1 MPTTGAPEG
10 RIPQQARSRQKV
22 AAILENAIRLFQES
36 GMDTVS
42 MREIARGSG
51 MPIATLYQYFPSKQA
66 IVRRIWEDHTEE
78 IGRLLEAELTP
89 LITDSSPEAI
99 WRVIERIVDS
109 YAEVQARN
117 PAFLEIRRCVEAT
130 PDLRQLNID
139 NTLHVAKMIQQS
151 VLRINPQVD
160 PVLALNYS
168 IIGIEATSATAKLG
182 QEMPEDQREQLL
194 TSMKGFIR
202 QLLREVGI

>member
-1 MPTTGAPEG
+1 MPTSGAPEG

-22 AAILENAIRLFQES
+22 AAILENAIRLFQDS
-36 GMDTVS
+36 GVDTVS
-42 MREIARGSG
+42 MREIARASG

-66 IVRRIWEDHTEE
+66 IVRRIWEDHSEE

-182 QEMPEDQREQLL
+182 QELPEDQREQLL

>member
-1 MPTTGAPEG
+1 MPTSGAPEG

-22 AAILENAIRLFQES
+22 AAILENAIRLFQDS

-42 MREIARGSG
+42 MREIARASG

-182 QEMPEDQREQLL
+182 QELPDDQREQLL

>member
-1 MPTTGAPEG
+1 MPTSGAPEG

-42 MREIARGSG
+42 MREIARASG

-99 WRVIERIVDS
+99 WRVIERIVGS

-117 PAFLEIRRCVEAT
+117 TAFLEIRRCVEAT

-139 NTLHVAKMIQQS
+139 HTLHVAKMIQQS

-182 QEMPEDQREQLL
+182 QQLPEDQREQLL

>member
-1 MPTTGAPEG
+1 
-10 RIPQQARSRQKV
+10 
-22 AAILENAIRLFQES
+22 
-36 GMDTVS
+36 MDTVS
-42 MREIARGSG
+42 MREIARASG

-78 IGRLLEAELTP
+78 IGRLLEAELMP
-89 LITDSSPEAI
+89 LINDSSSEAI

-151 VLRINPQVD
+151 VLRINPKVD
-160 PVLALNYS
+160 PVLALNYLINS
-168 IIGIEATSATAKLG
+168 KVWRACLMFVNKTL
-182 QEMPEDQREQLL
+182 
-194 TSMKGFIR
+194 
-202 QLLREVGI
+202 

>member
-1 MPTTGAPEG
+1 MPNTGAPEG

-42 MREIARGSG
+42 MREIARASG

-78 IGRLLEAELTP
+78 IGRLLEAELMP
-89 LITDSSPEAI
+89 LINDSSSEAI

-151 VLRINPQVD
+151 VLRINPEVD

-182 QEMPEDQREQLL
+182 QEMPEDRREQLL